1 MGKLLFGIHRSTW
14 RIGLKLL
21 AAIVG
26 IELAIMVLLDVS
38 GLETASLWLGIA
50 DALLLGLCS
59 SVLIY
64 LWVVRPLQQAKR
76 QNDLYNTVVN
86 SLPVGVVVTEYRDDE
101 HAIVSVNPA
110 FTRIT
115 GYAPEDVMGKHPRLL
130 QGDDMDEV
138 ELEETRAAMWKNN
151 PTHVVRKNYRKDGT
165 AFWNDLYLSPILDG
179 QGHAIQWVGLVHDV
193 TERKKLEDRVQRLA
207 HAVEQTEEAMCTFD
221 PDGNIDFCNP
231 AFCKNV
237 GLDTDHVTG
246 SRVWDFWSKDDPVTE
261 QATAAVRQGDI
272 WSGRHKRRRADG
284 GTYEAFTS
292 LSPVRD
298 ETGCLIRYSAL
309 HRDISEMAKMENE
322 LIHAQRMESV
332 GTLAGGIAHD
342 FNNVLAAIMGN
353 LFLMKEDVEDR
364 PRVQDRIKT
373 IEKQGYRAA
382 EMIRQLLTFARKG
395 VIDKKPFDLKPFFK
409 ELVRFTQPAVPE
421 NIRLS
426 FEVADKSMMVNGD
439 PGQIQQC
446 ILNLITNARHA
457 IEEKFGS
464 VEDGEGEG
472 GHIRLTVRCGEPPK
486 NCNGECLNDSG
497 QPQSRQCVEI
507 RVADNGCGM
516 SDTVCARI
524 FEPYY
529 TTKGVGKG
537 TGLGLPMVFGCVQMH
552 QGCMLVES
560 TPGEGSVFS
569 LYLPQLGQQKCAT
582 PEADDEVIVQGNG
595 ECILIAD
602 DNEPMRETLRDIL
615 IDAGYHV
622 VTAEDGEDAI
632 DVFHENEQ
640 EIRLAF
646 LDLVMPHH
654 DGKVVARHIKAARPD
669 AEIALMTGY
678 DFSDTIS
685 SDSLILNGSIQM
697 IRKPWAVKDINRA
710 LGAIR
715 ASDATPVG
723 RDLDKAE
730 G

>member
-1 MGKLLFGIHRSTW
+1 MGKLLFGIQRSTW
-14 RIGLKLL
+14 RIGLRLL

-38 GLETASLWLGIA
+38 GLETASLWLSLA
-50 DALLLGLCS
+50 DALVLGLCS

-64 LWVVRPLQQAKR
+64 LWVVRPLKQAKR
-76 QNDLYNTVVN
+76 QNNLYNTVVN
-86 SLPVGVVVTEYRDDE
+86 SLPVGVLVTAYRNKE

-138 ELEETRAAMWKNN
+138 ELEETRAAMRKNS

-193 TERKKLEDRVQRLA
+193 TGRKELEDRVQRLA

-246 SRVWDFWSKDDPVTE
+246 SRVWGFWSKDDPVTE
-261 QATAAVRQGDI
+261 QAVAAVRQGEI

-298 ETGCLIRYSAL
+298 EAGRLIRYSAL
-309 HRDISEMAKMENE
+309 HRDISDMAKMEDE

-353 LFLMKEDVEDR
+353 LFLMREEVEDK
-364 PRVQDRIKT
+364 PRVVDRIKT
-373 IEKQGYRAA
+373 IENQGYRAA

-395 VIDKKPFDLKPFFK
+395 VIDKKPFDLKPFSK

-426 FEVADKSMMVNGD
+426 FEIADESMMVNGD

-457 IEEKFGS
+457 IEEKYGS

-486 NCNGECLNDSG
+486 NRNGECLNNAD
-497 QPQSRQCVEI
+497 QPSSRQCVEI
-507 RVADNGCGM
+507 RVEDNGCGM
-516 SDTVCARI
+516 SDTVRARI

-529 TTKGVGKG
+529 TTKGVDKG

-552 QGCMLVES
+552 QGCIQVES
-560 TPGEGSVFS
+560 TPGEGSAFS
-569 LYLPQLGQQKCAT
+569 FYLPQLEQQKYAT
-582 PEADDEVIVQGNG
+582 PEADDEVIIQGHG

-615 IDAGYHV
+615 TDAGYHV

-632 DVFHENEQ
+632 SVFRENEQ
-640 EIRLAF
+640 EVRLAF
-646 LDLVMPHH
+646 VDLVMPRH

-669 AEIALMTGY
+669 TKVALMTGY
-678 DFSDTIS
+678 DFSDTIF
-685 SDSLILNGSIQM
+685 SDPLILNGSIQM
-697 IRKPWAVKDINRA
+697 IHKPWTVRDINKA
-710 LGAIR
+710 LGAR
-715 ASDATPVG
+715 ASDATSVG